1 MVNQKKFQEFISMCQ
16 WMVQEGLPVVI
27 FATIFKHFYLTGMGE
42 ACESL
47 STEKV
52 GGLSWST

>member
-27 FATIFKHFYLTGMGE
+27 FATIFKHFYFLLDWYLFMTCVNPRRVDMG
-42 ACESL
+42 
-47 STEKV
+47 
-52 GGLSWST
+52 

>member
-1 MVNQKKFQEFISMCQ
+1 MVNQEFISMCQ